1 MHTRKGMR
9 CFYAKMKEN
18 DYMKKCILLRATCGD
33 YIRDFFDEMIKQSQE
48 TNSDVF
54 GLFNGVLY
62 VVFHGTDDVQ
72 KY

>member
-1 MHTRKGMR
+1 MEK
-9 CFYAKMKEN
+9 A
-18 DYMKKCILLRATCGD
+18 ILLKATCGE
-33 YIRDFFDEMIKQSQE
+33 YIGKLFEEMLKQSQK

-62 VVFHGTDDVQ
+62 VVFRGTDDVQ

>member
-1 MHTRKGMR
+1 M
-9 CFYAKMKEN
+9 E
-18 DYMKKCILLRATCGD
+18 KCILLRATCGD
-33 YIRDFFDEMIKQSQE
+33 CIRDFFDEMIKQSQK

-62 VVFHGTDDVQ
+62 VVFRGTDDVQ